1 MFPRTITFGMFGI
14 CTITRAELLY
24 IYISL
29 LLFIYS
35 KGLFMAVLQKVQL
48 PMQTQLQMLM
58 QQMQ

>member
-1 MFPRTITFGMFGI
+1 MFGI

-48 PMQTQLQMLM
+48 QMQTQLQMLM